1 MRLSELTMNERGVC
15 KCVRDEE
22 VERRGEGKGC
32 DCRFGIVILIFSS
45 AWGLTIYFLVCRLLR
60 FFFCF
65 GFRKEKRP
73 SASAVAVSVCILFL
87 YYPLI

>member
-32 DCRFGIVILIFSS
+32 DCRFGTVIFSL

-60 FFFCF
+60 FFFVLVL
-65 GFRKEKRP
+65 EKKKGR
-73 SASAVAVSVCILFL
+73 VRVLLLFL
-87 YYPLI
+87 FVYCFYTIL

>member
-32 DCRFGIVILIFSS
+32 DCRFGIVILIFSL

-60 FFFCF
+60 FFF
-65 GFRKEKRP
+65 GLVLEKKKGR
-73 SASAVAVSVCILFL
+73 VRVLLLFL
-87 YYPLI
+87 FVYCFYTIL